1 VGTNTPFVEEGWA
14 TEGDVPKA
22 SVFTARKRQ
31 SAMLL
36 KATRPDP
43 SHGLKDND
51 VQLHCY
57 PGEC

>member
-1 VGTNTPFVEEGWA
+1 MGINTPFVEEGWA

-22 SVFTARKRQ
+22 SIFTARKRQ